1 MPSASTP
8 RRNGSHGSDT
18 LTSRSSTWSPCT
30 ERAVTPRRAERASG
44 RLAVHSQHP
53 SRLPRRCRPA
63 RRRFSTQSPRTQRA
77 PPARGAVPRQ
87 DPQERLSGVRRGDMS
102 RFTPRPG
109 GGPGLDRHPKRCAR
123 ALPGPV
129 SPAQGCR
136 SAGPVLPPPARSQAA
151 RVNASRRAA
160 ASSAGQQR
168 EPPPPPPG
176 KGQGAEGLPVARAS
190 RAGVQSWVL
199 GTHFLYPVLPA
210 PEADAGEGGDW
221 ESSVGGNRDTLRLA
235 LLPLRD
241 VSAAHVSERCC
252 SHRL

>member
-1 MPSASTP
+1 MVPGWGARRLPSVLRACLTTRQAETWQKIIAFSLVKRRPTLASSYFPLRIPSLLSGVSRPLPHPCVPSASTP

-18 LTSRSSTWSPCT
+18 LTSRSSTWSPFT

-53 SRLPRRCRPA
+53 SRLPHRCRPA

-87 DPQERLSGVRRGDMS
+87 DPQERLSGVRRGDTS

-123 ALPGPV
+123 ALLGPV

-136 SAGPVLPPPARSQAA
+136 SAGPVLPRSAPTGLQ
-151 RVNASRRAA
+151 
-160 ASSAGQQR
+160 
-168 EPPPPPPG
+168 PG
-176 KGQGAEGLPVARAS
+176 SQG
-190 RAGVQSWVL
+190 
-199 GTHFLYPVLPA
+199 
-210 PEADAGEGGDW
+210 
-221 ESSVGGNRDTLRLA
+221 
-235 LLPLRD
+235 
-241 VSAAHVSERCC
+241 
-252 SHRL
+252 